1 MPQLAPIPSRRS
13 VRPEALSVTALLL
26 ALLCLTSAVRAQD
39 VPSPADVFGFEVGA
53 DYELADY
60 DQLRDYYRQL
70 DEASNRV
77 QMTQIGESV
86 LGRPLL
92 LMFISSEENL
102 QNLGRWR
109 EISEKLARARIGE
122 DEADS
127 LAAEGKA
134 IVWIDGGMH
143 ATEKAHGQMTSEL
156 AYRVATEESAEM
168 QKIRDEVV
176 LLLMPVM
183 NPDGLD
189 IVVNWY
195 RQNRETPYETT
206 NPPWLYHHYV
216 GHDNNRDWFMNNMP
230 ESYHVSEVL
239 YNEWYPQIVYNHHQ
253 TAPSWARIF
262 LPPFSDP
269 VNPNIH
275 PGVTT
280 GVNHVGTA
288 MANRFALEEMP
299 GVASDVQYSMWWNGG
314 MRTTPYF
321 HNQIGILT
329 ETAHATPTPRYYA
342 PDSIPATVG
351 GRRGSGLPTDST
363 DIFYPS
369 PWPAGESHFRDAV
382 DYMLTA
388 SVAVLDL
395 AADRRSDFLHNIYL
409 MGRDAIEAGESSDPY
424 AYVIPADQRDK
435 GEARNLVNIL
445 RQGGVEVQRATSDF
459 QAGDSSY
466 AAGAFVVP
474 AAQAFRPYVLD
485 LMEPQRYP
493 DRYQYQG
500 GPPEVPYDLAGWT
513 LPLQMDVRVDR
524 IDTTFDAPDAL
535 EPIEE
540 RADVAAGTVAEG
552 ASYGYVL
559 SHTPNA
565 AAVAV
570 NRLLASGA
578 NVSWSETDVEAGDAT
593 YGPGAIIIA
602 AGDSASADSA
612 GGDAAS
618 LIASLTDSLG
628 LDFGALASE
637 PEGPL
642 HALALPRVGLYKSWV
657 SNMDEGWTRWL
668 LEEYA
673 FPVDTL
679 HDADVRSGD
688 LSQYDAIILPDQEPA
703 SILRGHTAGTMPEA
717 FTGGLGL
724 EGTLA
729 LDRYVRQGGTLV
741 AFDEASNFAI
751 EQFGLPVRDVVE
763 DVASSEF
770 FIPGSLIRMKVN
782 PSHPL
787 AYGMDTTA
795 VAAFSQSRAF
805 ETIRL
810 SGEGEGGK
818 EDLKQA
824 PAPPVEVVASYANED
839 LLLSGWALGEEE
851 HIAGKAA
858 LLRVE
863 HGDGSVVLFG
873 FRPQFRGQ
881 PRGTYKLVFNALY
894 GATLDAMPEAPASSP
909 TSE

>member
-1 MPQLAPIPSRRS
+1 MAS
-13 VRPEALSVTALLL
+13 TAY
-26 ALLCLTSAVRAQD
+26 AQE

-53 DYELADY
+53 DYKLADY

-77 QMTQIGESV
+77 QTIEIGESV
-86 LGRPLL
+86 LGRPMLL
-92 LMFISSEENL
+92 LFISSEENL

-109 EISEKLARARIGE
+109 EISEKLARARISE
-122 DEADS
+122 EEADS
-127 LAAEGKA
+127 LASEGKA

-143 ATEKAHGQMTSEL
+143 ASEKAHGQMTSEL
-156 AYRVATEESAEM
+156 AYRIATEETPEM

-176 LLLMPVM
+176 TLLMPVM

-195 RQNRETPYETT
+195 RQNLKTPYETT

-230 ESYHVSEVL
+230 ESYNVSEIL

-253 TAPSWARIF
+253 TAPAWARIF

-288 MANRFALEEMP
+288 MANRFAMEEMP
-299 GVASDVQYSMWWNGG
+299 GVASDIQYSMWWNGG

-342 PDSIPATVG
+342 PDSLPATVG

-369 PWPAGESHFRDAV
+369 PWAGGESHFRDAV

-388 SVAVLDL
+388 SMAVLDL
-395 AADRRSDFLHNIYL
+395 AADRRSDLLHNIYL
-409 MGRDAIEAGESSDPY
+409 MGRDAIEAGESGGPY
-424 AYVIPADQRDK
+424 AYVIPTAQRDG

-445 RQGGVEVQRATSDF
+445 RQGGVEVQRATADF
-459 QAGDSSY
+459 QVGDSSY

-485 LMEPQRYP
+485 LMEPQSYP

-524 IDTTFDAPDAL
+524 TDSTFEASL

-540 RADVAAGTVAEG
+540 RAAVAAGTVEDG
-552 ASYGYVL
+552 ASYGYVP

-565 AAVAV
+565 GTVAV
-570 NRLLASGA
+570 NRLLARGA
-578 NVSWSETDVEAGDAT
+578 TVSWSETDVQAGGQT
-593 YGPGAIIIA
+593 YGAGAIIIA
-602 AGDSASADSA
+602 AGDSTASDSA
-612 GGDAAS
+612 SGNAAG
-618 LIASLTDSLG
+618 LVATLADSLG
-628 LDFGALASE
+628 LDFAALSAE

-642 HALALPRVGLYKSWV
+642 HALSLPRVGLYKSWV

-668 LEEYA
+668 LEEYD

-679 HDADVRSGD
+679 HDADVRTGD
-688 LSQYDAIILPDQEPA
+688 LSQYDAIVLPDQEPQ
-703 SILRGHTAGTMPEA
+703 SLLRGHAAGTMPEA

-729 LDRYVRQGGTLV
+729 LDHYVRQGGTLI
-741 AFDEASNFAI
+741 AFDAASNFAI

-763 DVASSEF
+763 
-770 FIPGSLIRMKVN
+770 
-782 PSHPL
+782 
-787 AYGMDTTA
+787 A
-795 VAAFSQSRAF
+795 V
-805 ETIRL
+805 
-810 SGEGEGGK
+810 
-818 EDLKQA
+818 
-824 PAPPVEVVASYANED
+824 P
-839 LLLSGWALGEEE
+839 
-851 HIAGKAA
+851 
-858 LLRVE
+858 
-863 HGDGSVVLFG
+863 
-873 FRPQFRGQ
+873 
-881 PRGTYKLVFNALY
+881 
-894 GATLDAMPEAPASSP
+894 
-909 TSE
+909 